1 MSQPKVEIINAPM
14 PPNRCPDNCT
24 DRSNAV
30 IYSIKLSNGMM
41 ITRPEDFPDNCLPP
55 K

>member
-14 PPNRCPDNCT
+14 PPIKCPNSCT
-24 DRSNAV
+24 DWANAV

-41 ITRPEDFPDNCLPP
+41 VTRPEDFLDNCPS
-55 K
+55 KT